1 MPVYGQ
7 FGYTPT
13 PYPGAPSGQSATA
26 PSGQAGLT
34 ATQSRRKY
42 DPATGQT
49 SYDTEYGL
57 GLEGELATRDKYN
70 RAAEARRLASLQAL
84 GGAGGAGLPRESR
97 TSGPGFDREQAARSA
112 AFARAKDQA
121 GTAARSALTSLQD
134 LVTDKGLGAGST
146 FEAGQAGRILG
157 GAGGS
162 LGELAR
168 EQAILDAE
176 QAGRAAD
183 LEFTGGITQRGQD
196 LQRQQAIMG
205 LLNSL
210 GVVY

>member
-1 MPVYGQ
+1 M
-7 FGYTPT
+7 
-13 PYPGAPSGQSATA
+13 
-26 PSGQAGLT
+26 T

-57 GLEGELATRDKYN
+57 GLEGELAARDKYN
-70 RAAEARRLASLQAL
+70 RAAEARRLSSLQAIG
-84 GGAGGAGLPRESR
+84 GGAGGGLPRESR
-97 TSGPGFDREQAARSA
+97 TTGAISEREQAARAA

-121 GTAARSALTSLQD
+121 GQVARSALTSLQD
-134 LVTDKGLGAGST
+134 LATDKGLGAGST
-146 FEAGQAGRILG
+146 WEAANTGRIIG

-168 EQAILDAE
+168 EQAMLDAE

-205 LLNSL
+205 LLSSL